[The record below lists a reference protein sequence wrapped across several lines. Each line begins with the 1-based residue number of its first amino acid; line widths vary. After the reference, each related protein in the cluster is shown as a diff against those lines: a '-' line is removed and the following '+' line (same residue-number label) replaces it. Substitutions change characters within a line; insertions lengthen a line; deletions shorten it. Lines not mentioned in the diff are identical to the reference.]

1 MSEPEEIK
9 GELLEQNP
17 MTRSLSVERTYALA
31 QYQNIKLFDSF
42 NQVPYEFMLNQ
53 EMINKIRYLQLI
65 DLELAYRRYIKLAEE
80 FHDHSMDEALVML
93 QTIKIDTMSEIKN
106 LFENKGE

>member
-1 MSEPEEIK
+1 MSD

-53 EMINKIRYLQLI
+53 EMIDKIRYLQLV
-65 DLELAYRRYIKLAEE
+65 DLELTYRRYIKLAEKLHE
-80 FHDHSMDEALVML
+80 YSIDEALVML
-93 QTIKIDTMSEIKN
+93 ETIKIDTMNEIKN
-106 LFENKGE
+106 LFETKKE